1 MQAAGGDS
9 SLAIAHDSC
18 SMPLPVVTEG
28 AATVAADAGSAEEL
42 VAGASSP
49 VAATTTAVQT
59 AAESAAAMVSCY
71 IFTAR
76 QHWLF

>member
-1 MQAAGGDS
+1 MQAAGGDG
-9 SLAIAHDSC
+9 SLAIAHDSG

-49 VAATTTAVQT
+49 DAATTTAVQMSAEN
-59 AAESAAAMVSCY
+59 AAPEVSHQ
-71 IFTAR
+71 IITAR
-76 QHWLF
+76 QHCLF